1 MPFQNRIEIM
11 APAGSFESLAAALQG
26 GADSVYFGVGKLNMR
41 SRATVNFSEE
51 DLPEIVERC
60 HEAGAK
66 AYLTLNIIVYDEELE
81 AVHALCDAARKAGVD
96 AVIASD
102 LAVISYARSIGLEVH
117 MSVQANVCNMASVK
131 FYAQYAD
138 VVVLARELTLAQ
150 IRHIIESIRK
160 EGVKGPS
167 GELLRVEIFAHGALC
182 VAVSG
187 KCHMSLAAYNSSANR
202 GACFQN
208 CRRAYRVT
216 DEETG
221 NELVIDNK
229 YVMSPKDLC
238 TIPVLDQLL
247 DAGVS
252 VLKLEG
258 RGRSSD
264 YVRTVT
270 SVYREAARACQDG
283 TFSADRAEAWMKRLE
298 SVFNRGFWQG
308 GYYLGV
314 KWGEW
319 SGSANSRAALLKIH
333 IARVENFY
341 KKNGV
346 AALFL
351 EAGGLSAGQTILITG
366 PTTGAVRMEVAAMRR
381 ETAEGME
388 PVEAAQKGETV
399 YLAVPERVRRRDK
412 VYLLRPPDA
421 GGCLNVRLSLSS
433 SACFFQRPGID
444 GRMILIFPFPAR
456 LGRRGV
462 RLQQRELAEHVSDP
476 DRQARHRLGYREG
489 CHFITGGDVVDQTD
503 HLMEFHSSRF
513 HFHSRDDFS
522 RGLLKFTFGF
532 RSRNPN
538 QLSYSFIV

>member
-1 MPFQNRIEIM
+1 MSIQPRIEIM

-51 DLPEIVERC
+51 DLPEIAARC
-60 HEAGAK
+60 HAAGAR

-81 AVHALCDAARKAGVD
+81 AVRNLCAAAKAAGVD

-102 LAVISYARSIGLEVH
+102 LAVIVHAHSIGLEVH
-117 MSVQANVCNMASVK
+117 MSVQANVCNMAAVK
-131 FYAQYAD
+131 FYASYAE
-138 VVVLARELTLAQ
+138 VVVLARELTLVQ
-150 IRHIIESIRK
+150 IRRIIDGIRK
-160 EGVKGPS
+160 EHVRGPS
-167 GELLRVEIFAHGALC
+167 GNLLRVEIFAHGALC

-229 YVMSPKDLC
+229 YVMSPRDLC
-238 TIPVLDQLL
+238 TVQVLDQIL

-270 SVYREAARACQDG
+270 SVYREAAQACLEG
-283 TFSADRAEAWMKRLE
+283 TFSPDRADAWLERLE

-319 SGSANSRAALLKIH
+319 SGSANSRASLLKIH
-333 IARVENFY
+333 IGKVGNFY
-341 KKNGV
+341 RKNGV
-346 AALFL
+346 AEIRL
-351 EAGGLSAGQTILITG
+351 EAGGLSVGQTILMAG
-366 PTTGAVRMEVAAMRR
+366 PTTGSVRVEVDAMQH
-381 ETAEGME
+381 ETEAGMV
-388 PVEAAQKGETV
+388 PVESAEKGETV
-399 YLAVPERVRRRDK
+399 YIVVPERVRRRDK
-412 VYLLRPPDA
+412 VYLLRPRTLEDA
-421 GGCLNVRLSLSS
+421 AGN
-433 SACFFQRPGID
+433 
-444 GRMILIFPFPAR
+444 
-456 LGRRGV
+456 
-462 RLQQRELAEHVSDP
+462 H
-476 DRQARHRLGYREG
+476 
-489 CHFITGGDVVDQTD
+489 
-503 HLMEFHSSRF
+503 
-513 HFHSRDDFS
+513 
-522 RGLLKFTFGF
+522 
-532 RSRNPN
+532 
-538 QLSYSFIV
+538 

>member
-1 MPFQNRIEIM
+1 M

-51 DLPEIVERC
+51 DLPEIVARC

-81 AVHALCDAARKAGVD
+81 EVHALCSAARKAGVD

-102 LAVISYARSIGLEVH
+102 LAVISSARSIGLEVH

-283 TFSADRAEAWMKRLE
+283 TFSSDRAEAWMKRLE

-333 IARVENFY
+333 IARVENF
-341 KKNGV
+341 
-346 AALFL
+346 
-351 EAGGLSAGQTILITG
+351 
-366 PTTGAVRMEVAAMRR
+366 
-381 ETAEGME
+381 
-388 PVEAAQKGETV
+388 
-399 YLAVPERVRRRDK
+399 
-412 VYLLRPPDA
+412 
-421 GGCLNVRLSLSS
+421 
-433 SACFFQRPGID
+433 
-444 GRMILIFPFPAR
+444 
-456 LGRRGV
+456 
-462 RLQQRELAEHVSDP
+462 
-476 DRQARHRLGYREG
+476 
-489 CHFITGGDVVDQTD
+489 
-503 HLMEFHSSRF
+503 
-513 HFHSRDDFS
+513 
-522 RGLLKFTFGF
+522 
-532 RSRNPN
+532 
-538 QLSYSFIV
+538 

>member
-1 MPFQNRIEIM
+1 MMKRSDFEIM
-11 APAGSFESLAAALQG
+11 APVGSYDSLTAAIQG
-26 GADSVYFGVGKLNMR
+26 GADSVYFGIEGLNMR
-41 SRATVNFSEE
+41 ARSSNNFTIDDLHEIVRICNEHHIKSYLTVNTVIYDE
-51 DLPEIVERC
+51 DIPLLHRIIDAAK
-60 HEAGAK
+60 EAGLSA
-66 AYLTLNIIVYDEELE
+66 I
-81 AVHALCDAARKAGVD
+81 
-96 AVIASD
+96 IASD
-102 LAVISYARSIGLEVH
+102 VAAMTYAREIGVEVH
-117 MSVQANVCNMASVK
+117 LSTQLNISNTEALR
-131 FYAQYAD
+131 FYARFAD

-187 KCHMSLAAYNSSANR
+187 KCHMSLATYNSSANR

-247 DAGVS
+247 DAGIS

-346 AALFL
+346 AVLFL

-399 YLAVPERVRRRDK
+399 YLAVPEQVRRRDK
-412 VYLLRPPDA
+412 VYLLRPRMLEDGERHA
-421 GGCLNVRLSLSS
+421 GE
-433 SACFFQRPGID
+433 FF
-444 GRMILIFPFPAR
+444 
-456 LGRRGV
+456 
-462 RLQQRELAEHVSDP
+462 
-476 DRQARHRLGYREG
+476 
-489 CHFITGGDVVDQTD
+489 
-503 HLMEFHSSRF
+503 
-513 HFHSRDDFS
+513 
-522 RGLLKFTFGF
+522 
-532 RSRNPN
+532 
-538 QLSYSFIV
+538 

>member
-51 DLPEIVERC
+51 DLPEIVARC

-258 RGRSSD
+258 RGRS
-264 YVRTVT
+264 
-270 SVYREAARACQDG
+270 
-283 TFSADRAEAWMKRLE
+283 ADRAEAWMKRLE

-399 YLAVPERVRRRDK
+399 YLAVPEQVRRRDK
-412 VYLLRPPDA
+412 VYLLRPRMLEDA
-421 GGCLNVRLSLSS
+421 
-433 SACFFQRPGID
+433 
-444 GRMILIFPFPAR
+444 
-456 LGRRGV
+456 
-462 RLQQRELAEHVSDP
+462 
-476 DRQARHRLGYREG
+476 
-489 CHFITGGDVVDQTD
+489 
-503 HLMEFHSSRF
+503 
-513 HFHSRDDFS
+513 
-522 RGLLKFTFGF
+522 
-532 RSRNPN
+532 
-538 QLSYSFIV
+538 

>member
-1 MPFQNRIEIM
+1 MPKQSRIEIM

-41 SRATVNFSEE
+41 SRATVNFAEK
-51 DLPEIVERC
+51 DLPEIVSRC
-60 HEAGAK
+60 HDAGAK
-66 AYLTLNIIVYDEELE
+66 AYLTLNIIVYDDELD
-81 AVHALCDAARKAGVD
+81 AVHSLCDSALKAGVD

-102 LAVISYARSIGLEVH
+102 LAVITYAHSIGLEVH
-117 MSVQANVCNMASVK
+117 MSVQANVCNMASVR

-150 IRHIIESIRK
+150 IRHIIEAIRQ
-160 EGVKGPS
+160 EEVRGPS

-187 KCHMSLAAYNSSANR
+187 KCHMSLATYNSSANR

-216 DEETG
+216 DEDTG

-229 YVMSPKDLC
+229 YVMSPRDLC
-238 TIPVLDQLL
+238 TVQVLDQLL

-270 SVYREAARACQDG
+270 SVYREAAQACLDG
-283 TFSADRAEAWMKRLE
+283 SFSNEHVEGWMKRLE
-298 SVFNRGFWQG
+298 SVFNRGFWKG

-319 SGSANSRAALLKIH
+319 SGSANSRASLMKIH
-333 IARVENFY
+333 IAKVDNFY

-351 EAGGLSAGQTILITG
+351 EAGDLSVGQCILITG
-366 PTTGAVRMEVAAMRR
+366 PTTGSVRVEVKAMQK
-381 ETAEGME
+381 ESSDGMI
-388 PVEAAQKGETV
+388 PVDVAQKGETV
-399 YLAVPERVRRRDK
+399 FLEVPEQVRRRDK
-412 VYLLRPPDA
+412 VYLLRPRT
-421 GGCLNVRLSLSS
+421 LE
-433 SACFFQRPGID
+433 D
-444 GRMILIFPFPAR
+444 GER
-456 LGRRGV
+456 
-462 RLQQRELAEHVSDP
+462 
-476 DRQARHRLGYREG
+476 
-489 CHFITGGDVVDQTD
+489 
-503 HLMEFHSSRF
+503 
-513 HFHSRDDFS
+513 
-522 RGLLKFTFGF
+522 
-532 RSRNPN
+532 
-538 QLSYSFIV
+538 

>member
-1 MPFQNRIEIM
+1 MSIQPRIEIM

-51 DLPEIVERC
+51 DLPEIAARC
-60 HEAGAK
+60 HAAGAR

-81 AVHALCDAARKAGVD
+81 AVRNLCAAAKAAGVD

-102 LAVISYARSIGLEVH
+102 LAVIVHAHSIGLEVH
-117 MSVQANVCNMASVK
+117 MSVQANVCNMAAVK
-131 FYAQYAD
+131 FYASYAD
-138 VVVLARELTLAQ
+138 VVVLARELTLVQ
-150 IRHIIESIRK
+150 IRSIIDGIRK
-160 EGVKGPS
+160 EHVLGPS
-167 GELLRVEIFAHGALC
+167 GNLLRVEIFAHGALC

-229 YVMSPKDLC
+229 YVMSPRDLC
-238 TIPVLDQLL
+238 TVQVLDQIL

-270 SVYREAARACQDG
+270 SVYREAAQACLEG
-283 TFSADRAEAWMKRLE
+283 TFSPDRADAWLERLE

-319 SGSANSRAALLKIH
+319 SGSANSRASLLKIH
-333 IARVENFY
+333 IGKVGNFY
-341 KKNGV
+341 RKNGV
-346 AALFL
+346 AEIRL
-351 EAGGLSAGQTILITG
+351 EAGGLSVGQTILMAG
-366 PTTGAVRMEVAAMRR
+366 PTTGSVRVEVDAMQR
-381 ETAEGME
+381 ETEAGMV
-388 PVEAAQKGETV
+388 PVESAEKGKTV
-399 YLAVPERVRRRDK
+399 YIVVPEQVRRRDK
-412 VYLLRPPDA
+412 VYLLRPRTLEDA
-421 GGCLNVRLSLSS
+421 AGN
-433 SACFFQRPGID
+433 
-444 GRMILIFPFPAR
+444 
-456 LGRRGV
+456 
-462 RLQQRELAEHVSDP
+462 H
-476 DRQARHRLGYREG
+476 
-489 CHFITGGDVVDQTD
+489 
-503 HLMEFHSSRF
+503 
-513 HFHSRDDFS
+513 
-522 RGLLKFTFGF
+522 
-532 RSRNPN
+532 
-538 QLSYSFIV
+538 

>member
-1 MPFQNRIEIM
+1 M
-11 APAGSFESLAAALQG
+11 
-26 GADSVYFGVGKLNMR
+26 
-41 SRATVNFSEE
+41 
-51 DLPEIVERC
+51 
-60 HEAGAK
+60 
-66 AYLTLNIIVYDEELE
+66 
-81 AVHALCDAARKAGVD
+81 
-96 AVIASD
+96 
-102 LAVISYARSIGLEVH
+102 
-117 MSVQANVCNMASVK
+117 
-131 FYAQYAD
+131 
-138 VVVLARELTLAQ
+138 
-150 IRHIIESIRK
+150 
-160 EGVKGPS
+160 
-167 GELLRVEIFAHGALC
+167 
-182 VAVSG
+182 
-187 KCHMSLAAYNSSANR
+187 
-202 GACFQN
+202 
-208 CRRAYRVT
+208 T

-333 IARVENFY
+333 IAKVENFY

-351 EAGGLSAGQTILITG
+351 EAGGLSAGQTHSHSRPHYGSRPHGSGRHAEGDGRGHGARRSRSKGRNRLSG
-366 PTTGAVRMEVAAMRR
+366 GSRTGAPPGQGVPAA
-381 ETAEGME
+381 
-388 PVEAAQKGETV
+388 
-399 YLAVPERVRRRDK
+399 
-412 VYLLRPPDA
+412 PPDA

-433 SACFFQRPGID
+433 SACLFQRPGID

-456 LGRRGV
+456 LGRRGI
-462 RLQQRELAEHVSDP
+462 RLQQRELAEHVSDL
-476 DRQARHRLGYREG
+476 DRQARHRLGYRED
-489 CHFITGGDVVDQTD
+489 CHFITGGDVVERTD
-503 HLMEFHSSRF
+503 HFMEFHSSRF

-532 RSRNPN
+532 RSRNSN

>member
-1 MPFQNRIEIM
+1 MS
-11 APAGSFESLAAALQG
+11 PAGSFESLAAALQG

-41 SRATVNFSEE
+41 SRATANFSEE
-51 DLPEIVERC
+51 DLPEIVARC

-81 AVHALCDAARKAGVD
+81 AVQALCDAARKAGVD

-102 LAVISYARSIGLEVH
+102 LAVIAYARSIGLEIH
-117 MSVQANVCNMASVK
+117 MSVQANVCNMASVR

-160 EGVKGPS
+160 EDVRGPS

-221 NELVIDNK
+221 NELV
-229 YVMSPKDLC
+229 
-238 TIPVLDQLL
+238 
-247 DAGVS
+247 S

-270 SVYREAARACQDG
+270 SVYREAAQACLDG
-283 TFSADRAEAWMKRLE
+283 TFSAARAEAWMKRLE

-319 SGSANSRAALLKIH
+319 SGSANSRASLLKIH
-333 IARVENFY
+333 IGKVDNFY

-346 AALFL
+346 AALYL
-351 EAGGLSAGQTILITG
+351 EAGGLSAGQSILIAG
-366 PTTGAVRMEVAAMRR
+366 PTTGAVRVEVESMRR
-381 ETAEGME
+381 ETATGME
-388 PVEAAQKGETV
+388 PVDAAQKGETV
-399 YLAVPERVRRRDK
+399 YLAVPEQVRRRDK
-412 VYLLRPPDA
+412 VYLLRPRTLEDA
-421 GGCLNVRLSLSS
+421 
-433 SACFFQRPGID
+433 
-444 GRMILIFPFPAR
+444 
-456 LGRRGV
+456 
-462 RLQQRELAEHVSDP
+462 
-476 DRQARHRLGYREG
+476 
-489 CHFITGGDVVDQTD
+489 
-503 HLMEFHSSRF
+503 
-513 HFHSRDDFS
+513 
-522 RGLLKFTFGF
+522 
-532 RSRNPN
+532 
-538 QLSYSFIV
+538 